1 MSQAEKQ
8 EPTKLTDEE
17 KLKEL
22 NRMKLSATGLLA
34 GVTLI
39 FLVMV
44 LLPVHNFWTELVQ
57 ATAEAAMVGAMADWF
72 AVTAL
77 FRHPMGLK
85 IPHTAI
91 IPTSKDQ
98 IGERLGQF
106 FQHNFLTGDAIT
118 NKLQSMNIAGRVAA
132 WLKTP
137 SNKDQ
142 LANIVSKG
150 LAGIVR
156 AIDDESVHRVIRNA
170 IENRLGKVPLTPVLG
185 KFLEN
190 ILTDNKRKHLIR
202 GIMKMSGRL
211 LKDYEIPIRIKIAEE
226 TPWWFPAPIDD
237 KIYDRIVT
245 MISQLKD
252 NLEVNHSNPLYE
264 QFDNLIDQLINDLK
278 HSEAFI
284 ERGEMMKTELLD
296 DTLSGDLPIKVWH
309 TIKSRLILHEGESS
323 SATHEPIARG
333 LMEIGEALSHDLA
346 MQDRL
351 NNGIETGIRH
361 LINQYGDEIG
371 KLIAHTV
378 KGWDGEST
386 AQRIE
391 LQVGKDLQYIRI
403 NGTIIGGL
411 VGLFIHLFSVFI
423 S

>member
-57 ATAEAAMVGAMADWF
+57 TTAEAAMVGAMADWF

-77 FRHPMGLK
+77 FRHPMGFK

-91 IPTSKDQ
+91 IPTRKDQ

-106 FQHNFLTGDAIT
+106 FQHNFLTGDAIA
-118 NKLQSMNIAGRVAA
+118 NKLQSTNIAGRVAG

-142 LANIVSKG
+142 LAKIVSNG

-156 AIDDESVHRVIRNA
+156 AIDDESVHRVIRTA
-170 IENRLGKVPLTPVLG
+170 LENRLGKVQVTPVLG

-190 ILTDNKRKHLIR
+190 ILTDNKRKHLIL
-202 GIMKMSGRL
+202 GIMKMSDRL
-211 LKDYEIPIRIKIAEE
+211 LKDYEIPIRIKISEE

-237 KIYDRIVT
+237 KI
-245 MISQLKD
+245 
-252 NLEVNHSNPLYE
+252 
-264 QFDNLIDQLINDLK
+264 
-278 HSEAFI
+278 
-284 ERGEMMKTELLD
+284 
-296 DTLSGDLPIKVWH
+296 
-309 TIKSRLILHEGESS
+309 
-323 SATHEPIARG
+323 
-333 LMEIGEALSHDLA
+333 
-346 MQDRL
+346 
-351 NNGIETGIRH
+351 
-361 LINQYGDEIG
+361 
-371 KLIAHTV
+371 
-378 KGWDGEST
+378 
-386 AQRIE
+386 
-391 LQVGKDLQYIRI
+391 
-403 NGTIIGGL
+403 
-411 VGLFIHLFSVFI
+411 
-423 S
+423 